1 MEIMLDPIA
10 SHLKRVA
17 QFYEQE
23 ALTLAHALNDS
34 QRQLSATQRTIE
46 NLVNEAE
53 KAAENGDTE

>member
-1 MEIMLDPIA
+1 MEFMLDPFA

-34 QRQLSATQRTIE
+34 QRLLGATQRKLE
-46 NLVNEAE
+46 DMLNEPE
-53 KAAENGDTE
+53 KAADNGDTE